1 MKTFRLLLLALLVV
15 STASA
20 QRHHHRKGKGYE
32 PTVYFISVQET
43 DTIYKCSPCQIQQ
56 RMARNN
62 AAMQQAIAD
71 YNETHRP
78 GFQHAE
84 KPQFIFST
92 KNNKFSFAIGGY
104 VNLRAAYSFDGITN
118 NIDFVPYDIPVPG
131 NYATR
136 QRLQMDAS
144 TSRVYLKGIA
154 NTRALGRVVIF
165 IDADFRGG
173 RENSYTPRLRSAYV
187 SFKGLTLGRDVST
200 FCDLTAAPETVD
212 FQGPNAYNYNFA
224 TMIRYEYSFCRD
236 HFTMGMA
243 AEMPNVSATYGTD
256 QLAAIPQRVP
266 DFPVYFQYA
275 WGKNRQNHFRASAV
289 FRDMYYYNLTSEKV
303 STHFGWGVQ
312 ASGNMAVGKALNIYF
327 NGVYGEGI
335 TPYILDLTGSGLDFT
350 PNPLNPSYSQ
360 VTPMYGW
367 QAAARINLL
376 KNLFIS
382 GGYSMV
388 KVLKKNTFYSTDE
401 YREGQYI
408 FGNIFYNITPRFK
421 IAAEY
426 LYGTRRNMDG
436 ARNHANRLNLMAQ
449 YNF

>member
-20 QRHHHRKGKGYE
+20 QRHHRHKDKGYE

-43 DTIYKCSPCQIQQ
+43 DTIYKCSPCQVQQ
-56 RMARNN
+56 RMALNN
-62 AAMQQAIAD
+62 AAMKQAVAD

-78 GFQHAE
+78 GFQQVE

-92 KNNKFSFAIGGY
+92 KNNKFSFAVGGY
-104 VNLRAAYSFDGITN
+104 VNLRAAYSFDGITD
-118 NIDFVPYDIPVPG
+118 NIDFVPYDIPIPG
-131 NYATR
+131 NFATR

-212 FQGPNAYNYNFA
+212 FQGPNAYNLNFA

-256 QLAAIPQRVP
+256 QLEPIPQRVP

-275 WGKNRQNHFRASAV
+275 WGKQRQNHFRASAV
-289 FRDMYYYNLTSEKV
+289 FRDMYYYNVASEKV
-303 STHFGWGVQ
+303 SSHFGWGVQ

-335 TPYILDLTGSGLDFT
+335 TPYIQDLTGSGLDFT
-350 PNPLNPSYSQ
+350 PNPLDPRYSQ

-382 GGYSMV
+382 GGYSVV
-388 KVLKKNTFYSTDE
+388 KVLKKNTFYSNDE

-408 FGNIFYNITPRFK
+408 FGNIFYHITPRFK

-436 ARNHANRLNLMAQ
+436 ARNHANRVNLMAQ

>member
-1 MKTFRLLLLALLVV
+1 
-15 STASA
+15 
-20 QRHHHRKGKGYE
+20 
-32 PTVYFISVQET
+32 
-43 DTIYKCSPCQIQQ
+43 
-56 RMARNN
+56 
-62 AAMQQAIAD
+62 
-71 YNETHRP
+71 
-78 GFQHAE
+78 
-84 KPQFIFST
+84 
-92 KNNKFSFAIGGY
+92 
-104 VNLRAAYSFDGITN
+104 
-118 NIDFVPYDIPVPG
+118 
-131 NYATR
+131 
-136 QRLQMDAS
+136 
-144 TSRVYLKGIA
+144 
-154 NTRALGRVVIF
+154 
-165 IDADFRGG
+165 
-173 RENSYTPRLRSAYV
+173 
-187 SFKGLTLGRDVST
+187 
-200 FCDLTAAPETVD
+200 
-212 FQGPNAYNYNFA
+212 
-224 TMIRYEYSFCRD
+224 MIRYEYSFCRD

-335 TPYILDLTGSGLDFT
+335 TPYIQDLTGSGLDFT

>member
-1 MKTFRLLLLALLVV
+1 M
-15 STASA
+15 STHSA
-20 QRHHHRKGKGYE
+20 AITSPWEWQPRC
-32 PTVYFISVQET
+32 PTSVQHT
-43 DTIYKCSPCQIQQ
+43 AP
-56 RMARNN
+56 
-62 AAMQQAIAD
+62 
-71 YNETHRP
+71 
-78 GFQHAE
+78 
-84 KPQFIFST
+84 
-92 KNNKFSFAIGGY
+92 
-104 VNLRAAYSFDGITN
+104 TN
-118 NIDFVPYDIPVPG
+118 WQP
-131 NYATR
+131 
-136 QRLQMDAS
+136 
-144 TSRVYLKGIA
+144 
-154 NTRALGRVVIF
+154 
-165 IDADFRGG
+165 
-173 RENSYTPRLRSAYV
+173 
-187 SFKGLTLGRDVST
+187 
-200 FCDLTAAPETVD
+200 
-212 FQGPNAYNYNFA
+212 
-224 TMIRYEYSFCRD
+224 
-236 HFTMGMA
+236 
-243 AEMPNVSATYGTD
+243 
-256 QLAAIPQRVP
+256 IPQRVP

-335 TPYILDLTGSGLDFT
+335 TPYIQDLTGSGLDFT

-408 FGNIFYNITPRFK
+408 FGNIFYHITPRFK

-436 ARNHANRLNLMAQ
+436 ARNHANRVNLMAQ

>member
-1 MKTFRLLLLALLVV
+1 MVNTIRQFRKFAGTMLLLLGGGLVYAQPASV
-15 STASA
+15 SITLDLDNVPVEQAMRAIESQSRYLFINKGIDTGMTVSA
-20 QRHHHRKGKGYE
+20 DVDAA
-32 PTVYFISVQET
+32 PVQEALSQMFDGT
-43 DTIYKCSPCQIQQ
+43 D
-56 RMARNN
+56 
-62 AAMQQAIAD
+62 
-71 YNETHRP
+71 
-78 GFQHAE
+78 
-84 KPQFIFST
+84 
-92 KNNKFSFAIGGY
+92 
-104 VNLRAAYSFDGITN
+104 VAYSFDGITN

-236 HFTMGMA
+236 HFTLGMA

-335 TPYILDLTGSGLDFT
+335 TPYIQDLTGSGLDFT
-350 PNPLNPSYSQ
+350 PNPLNPTYSQ

-408 FGNIFYNITPRFK
+408 FGNIFYHITPRFK

-436 ARNHANRLNLMAQ
+436 ARNHANRVNLMAQ